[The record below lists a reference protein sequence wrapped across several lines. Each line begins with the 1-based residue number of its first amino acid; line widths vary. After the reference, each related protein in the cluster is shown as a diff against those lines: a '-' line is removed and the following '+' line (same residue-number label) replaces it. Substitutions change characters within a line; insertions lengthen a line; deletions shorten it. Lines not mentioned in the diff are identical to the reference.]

1 MMTASVKFLGSS
13 LLADMTCRVSEFRNH
28 LQGIGIYT
36 IPNMITL
43 DNGRTLQIHLT
54 PDDEIGEIIYGLVD
68 AKKDTL
74 GNVQLLCRYVYCMN
88 ADNKANFLEM
98 IEDGRIQSV
107 TEAISIA
114 GQLHKQ
120 HTMSVCR

>member
-1 MMTASVKFLGSS
+1 MMTASVKFLGNS
-13 LLADMTCRVSEFRNH
+13 LLADMTCRTSEFRNH
-28 LQGIGIYT
+28 LQSVGIYT

-43 DNGRTLQIHLT
+43 DNGRTLQIHLS

-68 AKKDTL
+68 TKRDTL

-88 ADNKANFLEM
+88 TENKTNFLEM

-107 TEAISIA
+107 TDGINIA

-120 HTMSVCR
+120 RTMSVCR

>member
-28 LQGIGIYT
+28 LQSVGIYT

-68 AKKDTL
+68 TSRDTL

-98 IEDGRIQSV
+98 IEDGRIQTV
-107 TEAISIA
+107 ADGISIS

-120 HTMSVCR
+120 KTMNVCR

>member
-28 LQGIGIYT
+28 LQSVGIYT

-43 DNGRTLQIHLT
+43 DNSRTLQIHLS
-54 PDDEIGEIIYGLVD
+54 PDDEIGEIIYSLVD
-68 AKKDTL
+68 TNRDTL

-88 ADNKANFLEM
+88 TENKANFLEM
-98 IEDGRIQSV
+98 NEDGRIQS
-107 TEAISIA
+107 ISDGITIS
-114 GQLHKQ
+114 GQLYKQ
-120 HTMSVCR
+120 RTISVCR